1 MVKQGSFSE
10 IMVSDKAVTSML
22 VTDVGDEVCCWQL
35 LRCWSRFLP
44 FWSQKHSKDVKKIE
58 ILSPTSNFKSPTSRS
73 HQQHC
78 HRYGPYHMAYIIAR
92 NQMNFRCIG

>member
-35 LRCWSRFLP
+35 LR
-44 FWSQKHSKDVKKIE
+44 
-58 ILSPTSNFKSPTSRS
+58 
-73 HQQHC
+73 
-78 HRYGPYHMAYIIAR
+78 
-92 NQMNFRCIG
+92 